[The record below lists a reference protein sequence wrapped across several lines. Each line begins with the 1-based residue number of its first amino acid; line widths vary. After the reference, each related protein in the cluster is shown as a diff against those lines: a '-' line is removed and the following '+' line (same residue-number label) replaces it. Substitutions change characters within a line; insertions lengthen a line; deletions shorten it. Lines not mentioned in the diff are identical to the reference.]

1 VPAASPPHPIWSQ
14 IRCAPSTTR
23 STTPQTAA
31 VDAAQARINAYRTL
45 SNSYVQIPTIK
56 AMVGLKTG
64 NAAWKRTR
72 APLMPIS
79 DADYAALSEAYAKL
93 P

>member
-1 VPAASPPHPIWSQ
+1 
-14 IRCAPSTTR
+14 
-23 STTPQTAA
+23 
-31 VDAAQARINAYRTL
+31 NAYRTL